1 MLDINIK
8 ELDDIVGQ
16 KHLVGKYGIIRK
28 MIENKKIYSCIF
40 FGLPG
45 IGKTTLTKVICNSL
59 KIEYFS
65 FNPTFDSKKTL
76 KEILENNFKNYKEVV
91 LIIKP
96 ENWRTKKRNSL
107 TA

>member
-65 FNPTFDSKKTL
+65 FNPTFD
-76 KEILENNFKNYKEVV
+76 ENKVSHCFPVYLPWNDGTGCHDLRFLNVE
-91 LIIKP
+91 L
-96 ENWRTKKRNSL
+96 
-107 TA
+107 